1 MTNLPPAA
9 TGAFARLSMPV
20 RIALLIL
27 TTLGL
32 MFSIGVV
39 IGIAIAFAERG
50 ELRLRGA
57 ALLSAAVLAGALF
70 GWACWRLSAHWRQ
83 PGRSPYEKR
92 YTKMMLL
99 LFSAGL
105 PIGLL
110 VGLAGHGRP
119 DNSLFSNGPL
129 DPTLAAIAALGTV
142 VILAGTLVLY
152 HRSIDDHEQQAY
164 LWANS
169 LAFYFLALTMPAAW
183 LLARGGVIGPLGFG
197 TAMLIMLAA
206 FCINVT
212 VWAWLK
218 YR

>member
-1 MTNLPPAA
+1 MPDLAPAA
-9 TGAFARLSMPV
+9 TATLSRLSMPV

-27 TTLGL
+27 ATIGL
-32 MFSIGVV
+32 LFSIGVV
-39 IGIAIAFAERG
+39 IGIAMAFAERG
-50 ELRLRGA
+50 ELRPRGA
-57 ALLSAAVLAGALF
+57 GLLAGALVGAALS
-70 GWACWRLSAHWRQ
+70 GWTCWNLSAHWRQ

-92 YTKMMLL
+92 YSKMMLL

-110 VGLAGHGRP
+110 IGLAGHGRP
-119 DNSLFSNGPL
+119 DNSLFSSGPL

-169 LAFYFLALTMPAAW
+169 LAFYFLALIMPAAW
-183 LLARGGVIGPLGFG
+183 LLARGGLIGPLGFG

-206 FCINVT
+206 FFINFT